1 MSPCCTTLHGING
14 PPTAELSTHFFAIM
28 TKSSNENGSAIDSPV
43 TREDQNGHH
52 AANGGTAT
60 PTQASTTNLRETPPV
75 DVKGKSKGK
84 YSESMKI
91 LIPFRST
98 KKDRHIFPVDQSGLF
113 SNIYSGWMNSIVW
126 KATKGKV
133 EEPDIYDLAPNDSS
147 DSAGQRLWRLW
158 QEEVQSRGIEKASY
172 YRVMLRA
179 IKTRWIVASLVL
191 FCSLACSF
199 ISASVIIK
207 ELLAYAETTNPNIN
221 VGIALVC
228 GMLCTE
234 MIRVLAISFMFVL
247 NYRTGVR
254 LMGGSLSLVFKKIL
268 RLRSLKDK
276 SVGELVNLLSND
288 GMRLF
293 EFVAFGNFIVNTPL
307 LFIPGI
313 IYTCIILGPWALL
326 GVLTFIVFLPLQGLF
341 GKIVAVIR
349 RKCVRITDRR
359 VRMMSEMLTSVKL
372 IKMYA
377 WERPFAKT
385 IGGIRAQER
394 KMLET
399 AGFVQAMS
407 FAVTPAVPVI
417 AAVLSFIGHTLS
429 GNNLTPAQAFTVV
442 SVFNSLRFG
451 LALLPFSVRAIGE
464 SLIAA
469 ARIKSV
475 LIMEELEPYKDKP
488 SDRCN
493 AIEITAATFGWDA
506 LDRKGEEK
514 SEKGKDSGKMQ
525 NGGPPGGRG
534 PPGKNGKKG
543 KKGKKGKDGDKQ
555 EEEEEEK
562 DKTIPTIFDIDLTLP
577 KGSLLGVCG
586 GVGSGKSSLIS
597 GILAQMRLLKGK
609 VATDGNYAYVA
620 QQAWILNSSVR
631 DNILF
636 GQPFDKEKYDRV
648 CYACSLLPDFQQ
660 LPDGDQTEIGE
671 RGVNISGGQKQRVS
685 LARALYADRD
695 IYLLD
700 DPLSA
705 VDAHVGKH
713 IFNNY
718 VKKELK
724 DKTVLFVTHQLQYLS
739 DCDEIIVFNDGRITE
754 KGKHRQLMNLNGEYA
769 NLILNFHE
777 DEEDE
782 EDADLI
788 VEQED
793 VVIETESP
801 LQRNPSVQRSLRRR
815 DSKRASQ
822 RSFQRQ
828 DSVRSSMN
836 LKRSYS
842 IRSVHSTA
850 SETAGHIEEP
860 PEREDFDPE
869 PEGKKEDGDPQK
881 LVTEEEKYKGT
892 VAGATY
898 WSYVKAGGGVIVCT
912 LTMLLFILNTA
923 SMVFSNWWLTYWLNQ
938 GSGVPLNQSD
948 PSTFNLT
955 ENPRLNFYILIYGM
969 TVVAMLVIAVIKGY
983 CYVKVTLGASS
994 SMHDSVF
1001 ASIFRC
1007 PMKFFDVTPT
1017 GRILNRF
1024 SRDLDEIDV
1033 RLPLTMQLFLDNV
1046 WVVFASI
1053 LNVCIVFPWFLVA
1066 LGPLGILFALVLVFF
1081 RHIIRELKRF
1091 DNVRRS
1097 PWFSHVTASI
1107 QGLSTIHAYEKNDNV
1122 MDKFATLLDK
1132 QNAAFLMYHY
1142 STRWL
1147 AVRLDSVALSINV
1160 LAALMVVVFQGT
1172 IPASWAGLALSYAIQ
1187 TSGLLQLCVRM
1198 ASETESR
1205 FTCVER
1211 ITHYADNLEQ
1221 EAPEQIKGSDP
1232 PESWP
1237 DQGVLQ
1243 FNRYQMRYRESL
1255 PLVLKDIQCNIR
1267 PRESVGIVGRTGSGK
1282 SSLGVALFRLVEPS
1296 GGSILIDGVDTSKI
1310 GLQSLRSKLSI
1321 IPQDPVLFVGTIRY
1335 NLDPFNQY
1343 KDPELWR
1350 ALERTYMKDAI
1361 SNLEKQLEAPV
1372 VENGENFSV
1381 GERQLICMARALLRN
1396 SKIILLDEATAAI
1409 DSETDSLI
1417 QKTIHEAFT
1426 DCTMLTIAHR
1436 LNTVLNSD
1444 RIMVMEDGKLVE
1456 FDTPA
1461 ALMSDPNS
1469 RFSAMM
1475 AATGSDV
1482 SKYLANNPVP
1492 ALPDVEEADE
1502 EENTKL

>member
-1 MSPCCTTLHGING
+1 
-14 PPTAELSTHFFAIM
+14 M

-158 QEEVQSRGIEKASY
+158 QEEVQSKGIEKASY

-326 GVLTFIVFLPLQGLF
+326 GVLTFIVFLPLQ
-341 GKIVAVIR
+341 
-349 RKCVRITDRR
+349 
-359 VRMMSEMLTSVKL
+359 
-372 IKMYA
+372 
-377 WERPFAKT
+377 
-385 IGGIRAQER
+385 ER

-429 GNNLTPAQAFTVV
+429 GNNLTPAQ
-442 SVFNSLRFG
+442 
-451 LALLPFSVRAIGE
+451 
-464 SLIAA
+464 
-469 ARIKSV
+469 SV

-488 SDRCN
+488 SDRSN

-514 SEKGKDSGKMQ
+514 TEKGKDSGKMQ

-543 KKGKKGKDGDKQ
+543 KKGKKGKDGDKE

-828 DSVRSSMN
+828 DSVRGSMN

-860 PEREDFDPE
+860 LEREDLDPE
-869 PEGKKEDGDPQK
+869 SEGKKEDGDPQK

-1232 PESWP
+1232 AESWP

-1282 SSLGVALFRLVEPS
+1282 SSLGVALFRLVEPT

-1492 ALPDVEEADE
+1492 ALPDSSTNVWTINLHLSFKPFRQKQKPDLLSLTRASH
-1502 EENTKL
+1502 TKLTPCPQSPGLSTDKSKVEQN

>member
-1 MSPCCTTLHGING
+1 
-14 PPTAELSTHFFAIM
+14 M
-28 TKSSNENGSAIDSPV
+28 TKSSDENGSVTNPPV
-43 TREDQNGHH
+43 TREGENGHH
-52 AANGGTAT
+52 AVNGGTAT
-60 PTQASTTNLRETPPV
+60 PTQASTANLVETPPV
-75 DVKGKSKGK
+75 DIKGKSKGSK

-91 LIPFRST
+91 LIPFRPT
-98 KKDRHIFPVDQSGLF
+98 KKGKTLPTDQSGLF

-126 KATKGKV
+126 KATKGKLQDS
-133 EEPDIYDLAPNDSS
+133 DIYDLAPNDAS
-147 DSAGQRLWRLW
+147 DSASQRLWKLW
-158 QEEVQSRGIEKASY
+158 QEEVQAQGIEKASY
-172 YRVMLRA
+172 YKVMLRS
-179 IKTRWIVASLVL
+179 IRTRWILASIVL
-191 FCSLACSF
+191 FLCLMCSF
-199 ISASVIIK
+199 VSASVIIK
-207 ELLAYAETTNPNIN
+207 ELLAYAEATNPNIN

-234 MIRVLAISFMFVL
+234 LFRVMAISLVFVL
-247 NYRTGVR
+247 NYRTGIR
-254 LMGGSLSLVFKKIL
+254 LMGGSLSLVFNKIL

-288 GMRLF
+288 GMRLY
-293 EFVAFGNFIVNTPL
+293 EFVAFGNFIINTPL
-307 LFIPGI
+307 LFIPGT

-326 GVLTFIVFLPLQGLF
+326 GVFTFLLFLPLQGLF

-349 RKCVRITDRR
+349 RKCVRVTDKR

-385 IGGIRAQER
+385 ISGIRAHER

-451 LALLPFSVRAIGE
+451 LALLPFAVRALGE
-464 SLIAA
+464 SAIAA
-469 ARIKSV
+469 ARIKSILV
-475 LIMEELEPYKDKP
+475 MEELEPYKDKP
-488 SDRCN
+488 SDRNN
-493 AIEITAATFGWDA
+493 AVEITAATFGWDA

-514 SEKGKDSGKMQ
+514 RAKEKDSGKMQ

-543 KKGKKGKDGDKQ
+543 KKGKKGKDAGDKQ
-555 EEEEEEK
+555 EEKEEEK
-562 DKTIPTIFDIDLTLP
+562 DKTIPILFDIDLTLP

-648 CYACSLLPDFQQ
+648 CYACSLLPDFKQ

-777 DEEDE
+777 DEDDD
-782 EDADLI
+782 EDADVI
-788 VEQED
+788 IEQED

-828 DSVRSSMN
+828 DSVRGSMN

-850 SETAGHIEEP
+850 SEAAGHIEEP

-869 PEGKKEDGDPQK
+869 AEGKGKGKKEVEDPKK

-892 VAGATY
+892 VAWGTY
-898 WSYVKAGGGVIVCT
+898 WSYVKAGGGIIVCS

-923 SMVFSNWWLTYWLNQ
+923 TQVFANWWLTYWINQ

-948 PSTFNLT
+948 PSTSNVT
-955 ENPRLNFYILIYGM
+955 EHPQLNFYILIYGM
-969 TVVAMLVIAVIKGY
+969 SVVGLIVTAVIKGFF
-983 CYVKVTLGASS
+983 YVKVTLGASS

-1046 WVVFASI
+1046 WVVLASI

-1066 LGPLGILFALVLVFF
+1066 LVPLGIMFALVNIFF

-1107 QGLSTIHAYEKNDNV
+1107 QGLSTIHAYHKNGDVMNRFTTLMDNN
-1122 MDKFATLLDK
+1122 
-1132 QNAAFLMYHY
+1132 NAAFLMYHF

-1147 AVRLDSVALSINV
+1147 AVRLDTVALSINV
-1160 LAALMVVVFQGT
+1160 LAALMVVLFQGQ
-1172 IPASWAGLALSYAIQ
+1172 IPPSWAGLALSYAIQ
-1187 TSGLLQLCVRM
+1187 TSGLLQLTVRM

-1221 EAPEQIKGSDP
+1221 EAPEQIKEADP
-1232 PESWP
+1232 GESWP
-1237 DQGVLQ
+1237 DQGVVQ
-1243 FNRYQMRYRESL
+1243 FDRYQMRYRESL
-1255 PLVLKDIQCNIR
+1255 PLVLKDVQCNIR

-1282 SSLGVALFRLVEPS
+1282 SSLGVALFRLVEPTD
-1296 GGSILIDGVDTSKI
+1296 GSILIDGVDISKI
-1310 GLQSLRSKLSI
+1310 GLQSLRSKLAI
-1321 IPQDPVLFVGTIRY
+1321 IPQDPVLFVGTVRY

-1361 SNLEKQLEAPV
+1361 SGLDKQLEAPV

-1456 FDTPA
+1456 FETPA

-1469 RFSAMM
+1469 RFSTMM

-1482 SKYLANNPVP
+1482 NKYLANNPAS